1 MFEKMLNTVTTIVIV
16 ISMGYL
22 TLHVIAAARVDFWLV
37 FTLAVAITFGIP
49 ALAKFIK
56 IIL

>member
-1 MFEKMLNTVTTIVIV
+1 MFEKMLNTVTTIVLV
-16 ISMGYL
+16 IAMGYL
-22 TLHVIAAARVDFWLV
+22 TLHIIAAARVDFWLV

-49 ALAKFIK
+49 VLAKFIK